1 MGRVGPPVMLAEPRT
16 AIGFGQAEAQRVTT
30 AAL

>member
-1 MGRVGPPVMLAEPRT
+1 MLAEPRT
-16 AIGFGQAEAQRVTT
+16 AIGFGKAEAQRVTT